1 MSNPIEMSD
10 EEFMEFINANK
21 ERMNALMGGD
31 DGFKAQVKSTAKRA
45 KAKVDKAEDAAEDT
59 AKKIFKAIFSEDVQ
73 KHMIGA
79 GVELVLGINALFKA
93 MPVPESA
100 RKVTDKLSEIRSNAS
115 KAYCAKNPD
124 CPRRNAEAKKAENIK
139 IELD

>member
-1 MSNPIEMSD
+1 MSSPIEMSD

-31 DGFKAQVKSTAKRA
+31 DSFKAQVKSTAKRA
-45 KAKVDKAEDAAEDT
+45 KAKVEKAEDSVEDT

-79 GVELVLGINALFKA
+79 GVEIVLGINALFKA
-93 MPVPESA
+93 MPMPDSA
-100 RKVTDKLSEIRSNAS
+100 QKVVGKVSEVRANAA
-115 KAYCAKNPD
+115 KAYCANNPD
-124 CPRRNAEAKKAENIK
+124 CPRKKAESKKTTAKK